1 MSSGLVTVKCT
12 NCHQDTEVFPGT
24 IVAECDHCG
33 RLFRP
38 AEDGSAPAV
47 SPFSSDQDAGA
58 AAPPWERGSASAV
71 KPPWEGRPELTSTT
85 PSALP
90 MELDGS
96 GRSARHA
103 QEADTA
109 SAKKRDRQEREL
121 RDYDDDLRKSGR
133 SHSSPGL
140 IVELPD
146 EDLVEQPQ
154 QETSQPAARPAR
166 QQPAAPAPTASAA
179 PAIFIFITLLVLAIG
194 AYIMAKREEAAPS
207 KPKTE
212 RRQPRERGAQDR
224 GGRRDAPQDEPAA
237 VVSEVPA
244 APTDPAQ
251 SPAKSLTTH
260 QRIGMEQVEKHSVVL
275 SAEQVEKV
283 KRLITHREAQP
294 FTNWGAPRPELE
306 VVVFAPFTNM
316 GIARLRQMTTEF
328 KKLEP
333 FENRIAVWIVY
344 HWGSEKPVE
353 AEAADLAHAIHW
365 TFKREAMH
373 HFVTLLQKEA
383 IWRAGQGG
391 KLDEYVRTVGLDPAR
406 LRESMAK
413 LPLAQVRKEVT
424 DLMEELHLPDKD
436 LTFLIGG
443 RSYLDGKTLY
453 HVSKIVDYE
462 LAAREP

>member
-1 MSSGLVTVKCT
+1 MSNGLVTVKCT
-12 NCHQDTEVFPGT
+12 NCQQETEIIPGT

-38 AEDGSAPAV
+38 VEDASAPAA
-47 SPFSSDQDAGA
+47 SPFSFGQEDRSGA
-58 AAPPWERGSASAV
+58 VPPWEREAAPDV
-71 KPPWEGRPELTSTT
+71 KPPWEDRPELSSTT

-90 MELDGS
+90 MELDGK

-109 SAKKRDRQEREL
+109 AAHRRDRQEQAQREHDAGKK
-121 RDYDDDLRKSGR
+121 RPGREAADSG
-133 SHSSPGL
+133 L
-140 IVELPD
+140 VLELPE
-146 EDLVEQPQ
+146 EDLVEQEQADAP
-154 QETSQPAARPAR
+154 SPAARPVR
-166 QQPAAPAPTASAA
+166 SQPAAPAPAASAA

-194 AYIMAKREEAAPS
+194 AYVMAKREEAAPS
-207 KPKTE
+207 ERKTE
-212 RRQPRERGAQDR
+212 HRHSPNRSAQER
-224 GGRRDAPQDEPAA
+224 GGRREAPQDEPA
-237 VVSEVPA
+237 VVSEVPGA
-244 APTDPAQ
+244 TTEPVQPPT
-251 SPAKSLTTH
+251 KSLTTL

-275 SAEQVEKV
+275 SQEQVEQV
-283 KRLITHREAQP
+283 KRVITHRTAQP
-294 FTNWGAPRPELE
+294 FTSWGAETPELE
-306 VVVFAPFTNM
+306 VVVFVPFTNM

-333 FENRIAVWIVY
+333 FESRIAVWIVY
-344 HWGSEKPVE
+344 NWGADKPVE
-353 AEAADLAHAIHW
+353 AEAAELAHAIHW
-365 TFKREAMH
+365 SFKREAMH

-383 IWRAGQGG
+383 IWRAGRG
-391 KLDEYVRTVGLDPAR
+391 KLDEYVRTVGLDPVK

-413 LPLAQVRKEVT
+413 LPLDQVRKEVT
-424 DLMEELHLPDKD
+424 DLMAELHLQDKD